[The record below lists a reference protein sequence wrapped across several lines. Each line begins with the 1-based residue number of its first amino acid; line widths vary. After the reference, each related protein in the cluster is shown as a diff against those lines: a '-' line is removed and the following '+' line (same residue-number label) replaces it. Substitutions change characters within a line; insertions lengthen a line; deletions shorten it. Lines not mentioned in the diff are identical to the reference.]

1 MNITIDPH
9 SGFCFG
15 VAHAIE
21 VAEGELSKNGKLF
34 CLGDIVHNNMEV
46 SRLKDLGMI
55 IIDNEEFKNLRDC
68 RVLIRAHGEPPET
81 YKIAKE
87 NNIELIDASCPV
99 VLKLQSDIVGR
110 YREMEEK
117 NGQVVIYGKEGHAEV
132 NGLQGQTNGKA
143 IVIGG
148 EQDLDT
154 IDFSRPIRLYSQ
166 TTMGIDGF
174 RKIVGMMDERV
185 RKMVSDN
192 SSDFKWKD
200 SICHKVSNRS
210 EQLREF
216 VKKHE
221 VIVFVS
227 GKKSSNGMILYE
239 VCKNVNQRTYL
250 VSGIE
255 ELQKDWFKGIHHVGI
270 CGATSTPKWLMEE
283 VLKEVEKING

>member
-1 MNITIDPH
+1 MNVTIDPH

-46 SRLKDLGMI
+46 SRQKGVGLI
-55 IIDNEEFKNLRDC
+55 IIDNKEFKNLKDC

-81 YKIAKE
+81 YRTAKE

-99 VLKLQSDIVGR
+99 VLKLQSDILGR
-110 YREMEEK
+110 FREMEEK
-117 NGQVVIYGKEGHAEV
+117 NGQVVIYGKVGHAEV

-148 EQDLDT
+148 EQDLVK

-166 TTMGIDGF
+166 TTMSIEGF
-174 RKIVGMMDERV
+174 RKLVGMIDERV
-185 RKMVSDN
+185 RKRVPDN
-192 SSDFKWKD
+192 NSDFMWKD
-200 SICHKVSNRS
+200 SICRQVSNRS
-210 EQLREF
+210 GQLQEF
-216 VKKHE
+216 AIKFE

-250 VSGIE
+250 VSGKDD
-255 ELQKDWFKGIHHVGI
+255 LQQDWFKGIHHVGI